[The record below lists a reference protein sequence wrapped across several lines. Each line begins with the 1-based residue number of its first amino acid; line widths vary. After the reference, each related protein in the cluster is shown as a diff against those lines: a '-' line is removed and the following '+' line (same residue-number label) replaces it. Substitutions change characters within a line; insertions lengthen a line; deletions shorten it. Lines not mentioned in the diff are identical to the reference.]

1 MKARLS
7 FPNLHVELG
16 TRKNA
21 YCNSLRKN
29 LLIMV
34 IVELLALAMDDMVIS
49 VRDESRC
56 AKAVMKANILDTTAT
71 EISSQPLTAPTVF
84 RKSFH

>member
-1 MKARLS
+1 MKARFS

-34 IVELLALAMDDMVIS
+34 IVELLAPGRHHRKDDMVIS
-49 VRDESRC
+49 VRHETRC
-56 AKAVMKANILDTTAT
+56 AKGGMKPVSYTH
-71 EISSQPLTAPTVF
+71 LTLPTIYSV
-84 RKSFH
+84 